1 MVIIAVLGFF
11 FSFTLFYFFQKQPW
25 LSWLCLPFVVIN
37 LFINIIFVLE
47 RVNNSYLGNKIELG
61 LGLGFWVMF
70 RKEYSITVWV
80 FSHFW
85 RR

>member
-25 LSWLCLPFVVIN
+25 LSWLYLPFVVIN

-47 RVNNSYLGNKIELG
+47 RVNNSYLGSKIK
-61 LGLGFWVMF
+61 LGLGFWAMF

-80 FSHFW
+80 FSHLW
-85 RR
+85 RRR